1 MTNPN
6 EARQTSEARIDANR
20 ENAKKSTGPRSAAG
34 KAASSR
40 NRLLHGLRANK
51 HILLDGENPEEFLL
65 LLKDLDN
72 TFRPAG
78 EAEEMLV
85 TRIAADQWRLDRA
98 LPLEAGIYR
107 ARLEGVAASDDS
119 RAKALVNHKRN
130 RELHP
135 DRFPP
140 VPAPPDPDDRLA
152 RAFAI
157 DCAGAKHLANFNR
170 NKSSVELSI
179 DRAIRQLKIYQA
191 ARIANDPA
199 PGHQPSPP
207 PDQPS
212 GTLEVP
218 VMHQTAP
225 PAKSEAT
232 PAATPPKSADY
243 HSNPT
248 NGGIASSSV
257 AAMLLAALAF
267 MHAVPE
273 LIAALSALLIGPRT
287 GHKRRKV
294 NLIPPF
300 AMVVSR
306 IRQAIPAVS
315 TQNPAPA
322 S

>member
-191 ARIANDPA
+191 ARIAAPG

-207 PDQPS
+207 PDQPH
-212 GTLEVP
+212 GTSEDP
-218 VMHQTAP
+218 VVHHTAP

-248 NGGIASSSV
+248 NGGISSSSV